1 MIEAFNCGDRAI
13 IGELVTKFAVL
24 YREAV
29 AIISNANREMQMIS
43 LNRIIRCGV
52 KDLVRWAVLINTL
65 NNR

>member
-29 AIISNANREMQMIS
+29 AIISNANMRDA
-43 LNRIIRCGV
+43 NDII
-52 KDLVRWAVLINTL
+52 KQNYPMW
-65 NNR
+65 